1 MRNFVTC
8 LKTHEDYSVCLIIFD
23 TDDKEF
29 TISFRG
35 KMKVM
40 SFPRFLEGDF
50 IDYPTIVTQLFKLYV
65 KDTKD
70 NVFYLNHSPCIGLLI
85 SIRETLPLSKL
96 VFIIHDQFWT
106 RQLRGNSDAFQNL
119 IMNRNMVEIEL
130 KFRNLLNLFEIEKN
144 MYETVDAIV
153 CLTRRTYNLL
163 LNVYKIS
170 SKDKIWLIPNGLKG
184 INLLTIS
191 QKEKLRERY
200 HIGINEK
207 IILFVGRLTD
217 LKGTK
222 ILINAFKSILKI
234 YKYTRLVMVG
244 PILSDSLLHLEIAIL
259 TKITYTGFL
268 NSKELGRWYQI
279 ADIGVI
285 PSYSEQCSYV
295 GIEMMMYGLPIVSSD
310 GLGLSDMFQDGVN
323 AMVVPIGRKS
333 QYSKSFCRDLVLA
346 IMKLL
351 SSEELAKEIGK
362 NARNNYLKHY
372 NIQQMQQ
379 KYEKLMNSFD
389 LIT

>member
-1 MRNFVTC
+1 M
-8 LKTHEDYSVCLIIFD
+8 
-23 TDDKEF
+23 
-29 TISFRG
+29 
-35 KMKVM
+35 
-40 SFPRFLEGDF
+40 
-50 IDYPTIVTQLFKLYV
+50 
-65 KDTKD
+65 
-70 NVFYLNHSPCIGLLI
+70 
-85 SIRETLPLSKL
+85 
-96 VFIIHDQFWT
+96 
-106 RQLRGNSDAFQNL
+106 
-119 IMNRNMVEIEL
+119 
-130 KFRNLLNLFEIEKN
+130 
-144 MYETVDAIV
+144 
-153 CLTRRTYNLL
+153 
-163 LNVYKIS
+163 NVYKIS